1 MALHPVCF
9 GKGRQ
14 SQNDPDIQ
22 IGKDMIIHPDFMTS
36 SQPVSFCA
44 PKVWYLVEMLLNK
57 RVAWCPLDLTR
68 QAVVAASPSLK
79 QAGVPDPSTIWMHHS
94 GKIWTQETEDAFFH
108 TLSGQLTGS
117 VVSSGF
123 IIGSLLERNKKAL
136 SLFWH
141 GWSVQ
146 KAMFF
151 LWMQLSTT
159 TFSESVKLCATVYT
173 CTVFILAC
181 GRESYPCII
190 SPVNSPYLCSAN
202 SASGNFWW
210 MQDGTSSYQEVFQA
224 ESFKI
229 WVLWN
234 FTSEDTSGV
243 LIVAR
248 VVECGFWWPVM
259 IVENHIYIYTRKPGR
274 SPTRQYGVSRLFW
287 TCAPSLDFFGVF
299 QEDFSSCN
307 SESSQS
313 RASGWKALDGVTLHV
328 PLEHGVT
335 LHVWACVKYVPKQ
348 SIP

>member
-1 MALHPVCF
+1 MGATKDMALHPVCF

-14 SQNDPDIQ
+14 SQNESDIQ

-151 LWMQLSTT
+151 LWMQGALSTT

-181 GRESYPCII
+181 GRESLPMYHLPGKFAV
-190 SPVNSPYLCSAN
+190 SLLCK
-202 SASGNFWW
+202 F
-210 MQDGTSSYQEVFQA
+210 
-224 ESFKI
+224 
-229 WVLWN
+229 
-234 FTSEDTSGV
+234 
-243 LIVAR
+243 
-248 VVECGFWWPVM
+248 GFWELLVDAGWYQLLPGSLSG
-259 IVENHIYIYTRKPGR
+259 RK
-274 SPTRQYGVSRLFW
+274 
-287 TCAPSLDFFGVF
+287 F
-299 QEDFSSCN
+299 QDLGSV
-307 SESSQS
+307 
-313 RASGWKALDGVTLHV
+313 KLHQWRY
-328 PLEHGVT
+328 LG
-335 LHVWACVKYVPKQ
+335 CFDCC
-348 SIP
+348 